1 MDLGVP
7 QQDTGGRTWK
17 ICLFCRPKDWL
28 KRSYFNLFNQ
38 FKNKAI
44 GLLSQQRFHISR

>member
-28 KRSYFNLFNQ
+28 
-38 FKNKAI
+38 
-44 GLLSQQRFHISR
+44 